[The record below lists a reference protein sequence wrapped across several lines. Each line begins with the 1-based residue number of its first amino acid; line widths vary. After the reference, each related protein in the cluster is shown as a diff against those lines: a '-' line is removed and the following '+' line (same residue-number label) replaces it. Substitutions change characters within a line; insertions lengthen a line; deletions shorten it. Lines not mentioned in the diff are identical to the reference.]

1 MVHPRP
7 RARCGQTTGRE
18 RADGES
24 EYDSDSAAA
33 LSEYDAGFGAV
44 GGDEWGDDGLSECIS
59 DFGFGFAGGDE
70 WDDDD
75 FLTQILASE
84 RTPEEWGRAWAQREG
99 RLC

>member
-1 MVHPRP
+1 MDRQ
-7 RARCGQTTGRE
+7 RAVNALTVSPSTTRTT
-18 RADGES
+18 
-24 EYDSDSAAA
+24 DSAAA